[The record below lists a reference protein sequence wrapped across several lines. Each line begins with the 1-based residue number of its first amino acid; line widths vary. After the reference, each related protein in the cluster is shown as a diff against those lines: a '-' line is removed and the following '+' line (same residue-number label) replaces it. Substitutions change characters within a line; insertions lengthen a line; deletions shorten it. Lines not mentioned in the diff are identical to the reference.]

1 MSKYNGLSENPGQTI
16 ASIIFNFSVPVS
28 AMGLKI
34 FSTVIPKLIF
44 TCSYYF
50 FFFLFWYIVS
60 TENIYCDIINKLSI
74 AFCMLL
80 KEKLEIF
87 QLQKKYS
94 ARPGNTLLGI
104 TDAKEEILCRI
115 KNIFKLRIVAHVLNI
130 PQNFR
135 AACCM
140 YVKALIFIY
149 IIYMF
154 RCTCHISFI
163 QNSIIVLSFTW
174 HLKMFDQM
182 VNKISLQLLSS
193 LD

>member
-1 MSKYNGLSENPGQTI
+1 MFILFFFSILIYSFNWKYILWRTLSISFQLHFACFWRKNSKYSNS
-16 ASIIFNFSVPVS
+16 
-28 AMGLKI
+28 
-34 FSTVIPKLIF
+34 
-44 TCSYYF
+44 
-50 FFFLFWYIVS
+50 
-60 TENIYCDIINKLSI
+60 
-74 AFCMLL
+74 
-80 KEKLEIF
+80 
-87 QLQKKYS
+87 KKYS
-94 ARPGNTLLGI
+94 SRPGNTLLGI

-115 KNIFKLRIVAHVLNI
+115 KNIFKLRIVAHVLNK

-140 YVKALIFIY
+140 YVTALIFIY